1 MGQRALYDP
10 IRLWLESRGFR
21 AMITGD
27 KQNFVIPISDL
38 FAGPYK
44 IPDLVGI
51 DGNNSVVI
59 AEAETKKERFFE
71 ALGRCMLWRNMATF
85 AYLVYPKGEI
95 SRATFL
101 NRIGVGLLEVDIV
114 SRAVTELI
122 ALPHDGDKLHFGVLE
137 IHPTDIPRE
146 QQLAALIRGSIG

>member
-10 IRLWLESRGFR
+10 ISLWLESRGFR
-21 AMITGD
+21 AMITGH
-27 KQNFVIPISDL
+27 KKNFVIPISDL

-51 DGNNSVVI
+51 DGNNRVVI
-59 AEAETKKERFFE
+59 AEAETRKERFFD

-85 AYLVYPKGEI
+85 AYLAYPKGEI
-95 SRATFL
+95 SRAAFL
-101 NRIGVGLLEVDIV
+101 SRIGVGLLEVDIA
-114 SRAVTELI
+114 SHAVTELI
-122 ALPHDGDKLHFGVLE
+122 ALPNEGDKLRFGVLE
-137 IHPTDIPRE
+137 IYPTDIPRE

>member
-1 MGQRALYDP
+1 MEQRALYDP
-10 IRLWLESRGFR
+10 IRLWLEGRGFR
-21 AMITGD
+21 AMITGHN
-27 KQNFVIPISDL
+27 KNFVIPVSDL

-44 IPDLVGI
+44 IPDVVGV

-85 AYLVYPKGEI
+85 TYLVYPKGEI
-95 SRATFL
+95 SRAAFL

-114 SRAVTELI
+114 SHAVTELI
-122 ALPHDGDKLHFGVLE
+122 ALPHERDKLLGVLE
-137 IHPTDIPRE
+137 IHPTDMPRE
-146 QQLAALIRGSIG
+146 QQLAALVRGSIG

>member
-1 MGQRALYDP
+1 MGQQALYDP

-21 AMITGD
+21 AMITGH
-27 KQNFVIPISDL
+27 KNNFVIPVSDL

-51 DGNNSVVI
+51 DGNNRVVI
-59 AEAETKKERFFE
+59 AEAETRKERFFD

-95 SRATFL
+95 SRAAFL
-101 NRIGVGLLEVDIV
+101 SRIGVGLLEVDIV
-114 SRAVTELI
+114 SHAVTELI
-122 ALPHDGDKLHFGVLE
+122 ALPHEGDKLFGVLE
-137 IHPTDIPRE
+137 IHPTDPPRE
-146 QQLAALIRGSIG
+146 QQLAALVRGSIG